1 MLKFLAGPLWALVTG
16 FAALGA
22 VGSVL
27 MTRQPEFYHRWG
39 LDNAEWG
46 WALFSAGLGG
56 VLAYPLNRWLLRRW
70 GSRVMLHR
78 FGTIGGIV
86 LAAIPWLPGLA
97 GLLVGL
103 FAQGMIYNGVGVANN
118 HQAAQWELRQGKRV
132 MGRLHATF
140 FMGSVLSAFISSVLA
155 ALGVSLPLHMA
166 AVGLVAALLHRS
178 AAATLHAETPA
189 AEAPPAVHHAPES
202 WLGLGLLFC
211 WCTVLESGVMGWAS
225 VYLNQS
231 LQANES
237 LSGIGLALFA
247 GAMACGRLF
256 SDGLVT
262 RHGAMPLV
270 RAGAIACAVSLALAA
285 WMHTLPIALLAFA
298 ATGVGLAA
306 AAPVIFSVTGRMG
319 GEALALVSGLGALGG
334 LLGPLLLGRIANIVS
349 LDWVLLT
356 LAAVSAVIA
365 WQARVLGDTGGKAVS
380 LATATR
386 SR

>member
-27 MTRQPEFYHRWG
+27 MTRQPEFFHRWE

-46 WALFSAGLGG
+46 WALFAAGLGG
-56 VLAYPLNRWLLRRW
+56 VLAYPLNRWLLGLW

-86 LAAIPWLPGLA
+86 LASIPWLPGLA
-97 GLLVGL
+97 GLLAGL
-103 FAQGMIYNGVGVANN
+103 FAQGVIYNGVGVANN
-118 HQAAQWELRQGKRV
+118 HQAAQWELRHGKRV

-155 ALGVSLPLHMA
+155 ALDVSLQFHMA

-178 AAATLHAETPA
+178 AAATLHAEAA
-189 AEAPPAVHHAPES
+189 AETETPVAIHHAPQA

-225 VYLNQS
+225 VYLNQRLHAS
-231 LQANES
+231 EGI
-237 LSGIGLALFA
+237 SGIGLAVFS
-247 GAMACGRLF
+247 GAMALGRVF
-256 SDGLVT
+256 SDGLVA
-262 RHGAMPLV
+262 RHGAMAIV
-270 RAGAIACAVSLALAA
+270 RAGAITCAVSLALAA
-285 WMHTLPIALLAFA
+285 WLQVQPVAFLAFA
-298 ATGVGLAA
+298 ATGFGLAA

-334 LLGPLLLGRIANIVS
+334 LLGPLLLGRIASLLS
-349 LDWVLLT
+349 LDAVLVT
-356 LAAVSAVIA
+356 LAVVGGAVA
-365 WQARVLGDTGGKAVS
+365 WQARVLGETPGKVVPQPA
-380 LATATR
+380 AM
-386 SR
+386 